1 MTVFQYPRKKIS
13 LHSRVSLL
21 FPVCSLIDITRM
33 DRGWKMQRERCCD
46 LCENANM
53 SVWDPSSYSFL
64 SSHKTLYPA
73 SRQVFSLFIT
83 PSLILWIALITEKSL
98 FTWLSVQMPKD
109 TTSTATRLIIMW
121 RISAFCCCNT
131 LYLSSCLPANIM
143 NTAPLLGGNTIV
155 IVFNSCYK
163 LSRTDIS
170 FILNLS
176 MH

>member
-1 MTVFQYPRKKIS
+1 
-13 LHSRVSLL
+13 
-21 FPVCSLIDITRM
+21 
-33 DRGWKMQRERCCD
+33 MQRERCCD

-53 SVWDPSSYSFL
+53 SVWNPSSYSFL

-73 SRQVFSLFIT
+73 SRQVFSLFIS

-163 LSRTDIS
+163 FYPE
-170 FILNLS
+170 FIYALNVYRFFYYSIVLHTTKG
-176 MH
+176 MPCRRAFYFPYYIQK